1 MSHIRKQIRDAIK
14 PALTGL
20 ALTGSRVYVNRV
32 APVAAVDTPC
42 LVIQTPDEELSNLR
56 LLGPLH
62 YQRTLTITI
71 DAYVSGATLDDQL
84 DAVCAQIE
92 PAIANA
98 GALTGL
104 IDYPLTLES
113 VRFEF
118 EDQASPPVA
127 VARMRFTAQ
136 TATLAATPE
145 VRA

>member
-14 PALTGL
+14 AALTGL
-20 ALTGSRVYVNRV
+20 ALTGSRVYVNRLS
-32 APVAAVDTPC
+32 PVAATDTPC
-42 LVIQTPDEELSNLR
+42 LVIQTPSEDLNNLR
-56 LLGPLH
+56 LLGPVH
-62 YQRTLTITI
+62 YERTLAVTI

-98 GALTGL
+98 GSLSGLT
-104 IDYPLTLES
+104 DYPLTLES

-127 VARMRFTAQ
+127 VARLRLTAQ
-136 TATLAATPE
+136 TTTLAATPE